1 MAGTR
6 FGEAMRGRMVGDF
19 QVTQDA
25 PRESFAA
32 PSFRDPA
39 GRVFRY
45 GDEILRLVNALGTAD
60 WEALSASPTGREL
73 LTAGRIV
80 PTRALNDD
88 ETAALLESEPIRA
101 MYEGCRAELVL
112 SHERIVFP
120 SFPYEWPPEMLHAAG
135 RLSLELAEALLADGL
150 GLKDAT
156 PYNVLFRGTEPV
168 FTDVLSVER
177 RDASDPIWLPY
188 AQFVRTFLLPLLANA
203 RFGMSLEAIFT
214 TRRDGLEPEDV
225 YRLTGMLQRLR
236 PQFLG
241 LVSMP
246 AWLGRG
252 KERES
257 IYRKKTLSDPEKA
270 RFILRSTLRSLSRKL
285 NRLTPAAGKS
295 SVWSDYM
302 SSNNNYTD
310 EHFHAKQAF
319 VQRAM
324 EEFRP
329 RQVLDVGCN
338 TGLFSAV
345 AARAGAG
352 VVAVDYD
359 PVVVGN
365 VWRAARKEKLNI
377 LPLVVNLTRPS
388 PATGWRNRECPS
400 FLDRARGHFD
410 GVLML
415 AVIHHMLVTERVPLE
430 QIMDQAAELIAEA
443 GILVIEYV
451 GPKDSMFHRLA
462 RGRDELHRDLT
473 IERFEQVCGVH
484 FETVRSQHVEGTER
498 ALYLLRKRVA

>member
-1 MAGTR
+1 M
-6 FGEAMRGRMVGDF
+6 M
-19 QVTQDA
+19 DA
-25 PRESFAA
+25 VKESFAA
-32 PSFRDPA
+32 SSFRDPA

-45 GDEILRLVNALGTAD
+45 GDEILRLVNGIGTAD
-60 WEALSASPTGREL
+60 WQALLASATGKEL
-73 LTAGRIV
+73 LDAGTIV
-80 PTRALNDD
+80 PTRVLDD
-88 ETAALLESEPIRA
+88 AETAALLESDAIRT
-101 MYEGCRAELVL
+101 MYQGCHAELVL
-112 SHERIVFP
+112 SHERIAFP

-135 RLSLELAEALLADGL
+135 RLTLELAEALLADDL

-156 PYNVLFRGTEPV
+156 PYNILFRGTEPV

-177 RDASDPIWLPY
+177 RTAGDPIWLPY

-214 TRRDGLEPEDV
+214 TRRDGLEPEDL
-225 YRLTGMLQRLR
+225 YRLTGMVKRLR
-236 PQFLG
+236 PPFLG

-246 AWLGRG
+246 TWLGRG

-257 IYRKKTLSDPEKA
+257 IYERRALSNPEKA
-270 RFILRSTLRSLSRKL
+270 RFILRSTLRSLGRKL
-285 NRLTPAAGKS
+285 KRLAPAAGKN

-302 SSNNNYTD
+302 SSNNNYTA
-310 EHFHAKQAF
+310 EHFHEKQAF

-338 TGLFSAV
+338 TGHFSAIG
-345 AARAGAG
+345 ARAGAS

-365 VWRAARKEKLNI
+365 VWRAAREEKLNI

-430 QIMDQAAELIAEA
+430 QILDQAAELIAGA
-443 GILVIEYV
+443 GILVVEYV

-473 IERFEQVCGVH
+473 VERFEQVCGQR

-498 ALYLLRKRVA
+498 VLYLLRKRVP